1 MDVAD
6 ERLDRLIELADETGL
21 TLDEL
26 VKLVGRADQSTFR
39 AFSESP
45 SMRPL
50 YMKSRVSP

>member
-1 MDVAD
+1 VDLAD

-26 VKLVGRADQSTFR
+26 VKTIGRADQRTFL
-39 AFSESP
+39 AFSERP

-50 YMKSRVSP
+50 YIKSRVRP